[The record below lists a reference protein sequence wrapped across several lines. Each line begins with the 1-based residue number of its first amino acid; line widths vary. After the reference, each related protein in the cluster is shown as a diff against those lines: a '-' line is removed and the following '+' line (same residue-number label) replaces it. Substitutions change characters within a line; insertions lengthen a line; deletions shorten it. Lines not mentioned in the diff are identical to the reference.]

1 MSLLQA
7 EHPQPCSIGE
17 MLQPSEHP
25 CAPFWTHAGQLC
37 GFAILLLAKLDGWML
52 PPQGSGNTSANSKEC
67 YGMFVS
73 FGHVPWLWLGAG
85 LAEPKRDLFSWVLC
99 WMNTKGSATGKELL
113 CCSTARHRETLKTC
127 SPLACDDNF
136 CPAPELLPKQ
146 AFPLYPTLN
155 QTEEEN
161 EESSYTW
168 HRRCFAMG
176 WHRFLS

>member
-1 MSLLQA
+1 M
-7 EHPQPCSIGE
+7 P
-17 MLQPSEHP
+17 PSGP
-25 CAPFWTHAGQLC
+25 TPGSSVALPFCYWQNWM
-37 GFAILLLAKLDGWML
+37 DGWML
-52 PPQGSGNTSANSKEC
+52 PPQGSGNTSANSKER
-67 YGMFVS
+67 YGMSVS

-99 WMNTKGSATGKELL
+99 WMNTKGSTTGKELL
-113 CCSTARHRETLKTC
+113 CSSTARHRETLKTC

-161 EESSYTW
+161 EENSYTW